1 MGLWEHFNKCVG
13 PLHWFVSSFT
23 LGAGNQSQRRCS
35 DHQGDPIQHPY
46 RAACWSLYDV
56 NLSSLALSEYPLPP
70 SIQPSEILPWKVLGV
85 RMLIWSHLNVIKQTR
100 QDKTAWSKMTEG
112 EMLKGMIGA
121 NGIVLP
127 RELDVPVTSVPEPKV
142 PVLGSSTPPLWSQ
155 RDPMASR
162 KDTFPSWE
170 WGNPCSILHFLTLR
184 ISNSS
189 RTSTVWTKITWI
201 IWPVS
206 LGSRWSTAEPQ

>member
-35 DHQGDPIQHPY
+35 DCQGDPIQH
-46 RAACWSLYDV
+46 WSLYDV

-112 EMLKGMIGA
+112 EMLKGMIGSKW
-121 NGIVLP
+121 
-127 RELDVPVTSVPEPKV
+127 R
-142 PVLGSSTPPLWSQ
+142 SSSKRVRCACHLCPWTQSTCL
-155 RDPMASR
+155 R
-162 KDTFPSWE
+162 KFHPS
-170 WGNPCSILHFLTLR
+170 SL
-184 ISNSS
+184 
-189 RTSTVWTKITWI
+189 ITER
-201 IWPVS
+201 PH
-206 LGSRWSTAEPQ
+206 GQ